1 MLYYYTY
8 YPTVREVEIPDA
20 NLIGV
25 YGPLEAPHTD
35 REQILR
41 DAFASPVNSLP
52 LSQLATADD
61 RVLIVLDDA
70 LEPTP
75 TVFPFYYIAQELHAA
90 GVPDSNITVLIANAT
105 HRASSSV
112 EVDRKIGAEMHHKY
126 AVYQSALNERE
137 DSFHTFG
144 TGHTPAGPIAV
155 TADKWLRDASLIIGI
170 GGTYPNRFKG
180 FTGGGS
186 LIFPGLANEDLIGEI
201 YLTGASVPS
210 TEVLG
215 RSENPGRSLIWELL
229 PFIPAFKFCVDLVVD
244 RTLNITAC
252 VTGAP
257 SSVYR
262 VSADVALRMFNFPIA
277 EPADIVMID
286 SHPFDTNMFQAA
298 HALYAALGILKKG
311 GEIIVVSPLLE
322 SISSLSATL
331 ANHLTDSRDA
341 ILQSSRKG
349 ELSHHPAMGAQLAAI
364 REVID
369 HASRITFVTH
379 GPGIEDPE
387 KFGFDQSDH
396 AQAALDA
403 SIARLGPNARVAL
416 ITHGGMAVP
425 RLALPAPG
433 AFARGATAHGATAR
447 GGA

>member
-1 MLYYYTY
+1 MRYYYTY

-41 DAFASPVNSLP
+41 DAFASPVNSP
-52 LSQLATADD
+52 QISELATAED

-75 TVFPFYYIAQELHAA
+75 TVFPFYYIVQELHAA
-90 GVPDSNITVLIANAT
+90 GVPDSHIKVLLANAM

-112 EVDRKIGAEMHHKY
+112 EVDRKIGAEMHRKY

-144 TGHTPAGPIAV
+144 TAHTPAGPIAV

-170 GGTYPNRFKG
+170 GGSYPNRFKG

-186 LIFPGLANEDLIGEI
+186 LIFPGLANEDLIGEV
-201 YLTGASVPS
+201 YLAGASAPS
-210 TEVLG
+210 SEVLG
-215 RSENPGRSLIWELL
+215 RRENPGRSLIWELL
-229 PFIPAFKFCVDLVVD
+229 PFVPAFKFCVDLVVD

-257 SSVYR
+257 ASVYR
-262 VSADVALRMFNFPIA
+262 VSADVAARMFNFPIP

-286 SHPFDTNMFQAA
+286 SHPLDMNIFQAA
-298 HALYAALGILKKG
+298 HALYAALGILKQD

-322 SISSLSATL
+322 SISPLSATL
-331 ANHLTDSRDA
+331 AKHLSDSRDA
-341 ILQSSRKG
+341 ILRSSRKG
-349 ELSHHPAMGAQLAAI
+349 ELSRHPAMGAQLAAI
-364 REVID
+364 REVVER
-369 HASRITFVTH
+369 ASRITFVTH
-379 GPGIEDPE
+379 GPGMADPP
-387 KFGFDQSDH
+387 KFGFEQSDH

-403 SIARLGPNARVAL
+403 ALSRKGSNARVAL
-416 ITHGGMAVP
+416 ITHGAMAVP
-425 RLALPAPG
+425 RV
-433 AFARGATAHGATAR
+433 
-447 GGA
+447 